1 MDKRVNKYI
10 ETYITQF
17 KENLKNKFVEMNFN
31 EKEKVNDMV
40 EFIYEYER
48 LVIPKDD
55 FSKKKRSKN
64 LIPVPNRCIAKR
76 ANGEQCTRRKKKECD
91 FCGTHSK
98 GTPKGLFQNMGE
110 KEHNQSLEVF
120 VEEIK
125 GIVYYIDKYNNVYQ
139 TEDILEGI
147 ENPRIIAKCVRKD
160 GKCTIPDLGL

>member
-1 MDKRVNKYI
+1 MEKRVNKYI
-10 ETYITQF
+10 ENYTTQF
-17 KENLKNKFVEMNFN
+17 KENLKNKLAEMNFK

-40 EFIYEYER
+40 EYIYEYER
-48 LVIPKDD
+48 LVIQKDD
-55 FSKKKRSKN
+55 LSKKKRSKN

-76 ANGEQCTRRKKKECD
+76 ANGEQCTRRKKKECE

-110 KEHNQSLEVF
+110 KEHNESLEVF

-125 GIVYYIDKYNNVYQ
+125 GIVYYIDKYNNVYK

-147 ENPRIIAKCVRKD
+147 ENPQIIAKCVRED
-160 GKCTIPDLGL
+160 GKCSIPDLGL